1 MSYQNGARHIYLT
14 SRRGRE
20 AALHTEDVT
29 LRYKLQY
36 LESQEG
42 LNMELVTCDA
52 LNPTEMTVFLQKVHL
67 PIGGCFLM
75 PLVLHDALFLQQTQD
90 TFDLVRRSKV
100 EAFDVLS
107 SLCDVKALDFFV
119 AFSSITALWGN
130 VGQSNYARYV
140 FFCHHT

>member
-1 MSYQNGARHIYLT
+1 
-14 SRRGRE
+14 
-20 AALHTEDVT
+20 
-29 LRYKLQY
+29 
-36 LESQEG
+36 
-42 LNMELVTCDA
+42 MELVTCDA
-52 LNPTEMTVFLQKVHL
+52 LNPTEMTAFLQKVHL

-119 AFSSITALWGN
+119 AFSSVTALWGN

-140 FFCHHT
+140 FSLPSHIARN